1 MYLFIR
7 LILGIILYVACCIF
21 IKKKR
26 EQISKTIKSLIAWG
40 CVAITVVLTFI
51 PFENAFVSFE
61 TSSEAFAYCF
71 TTNPDINGIGKSLN
85 GNFVVG
91 GNFGNEIKIIF
102 PANKSGSGFKLPW
115 LFESKKVASSESGLN
130 KVKVYRYKNTEDYY
144 VYVSGVSSVESIEE
158 SDTKKYNL
166 YSSFSIKD
174 DGQGNG
180 FESLNLSGIFKV
192 YCTYIHSPKEIYT
205 VTVNDV
211 DISVYI
217 P

>member
-1 MYLFIR
+1 MYIFVR
-7 LILGIILYVACCIF
+7 LIIGIVLYVVSYIL

-26 EQISKTIKSLIAWG
+26 EQISKTIKRFIAWG

-61 TSSEAFAYCF
+61 TSRDAFVYCF
-71 TTNPDINGIGKSLN
+71 TTNPDISAIGRSLN
-85 GNFVVG
+85 GDFVVG

-102 PANKSGSGFKLPW
+102 PSNKNGGGFKLPW
-115 LFESKKVASSESGLN
+115 LFDTKKVASGESGLN
-130 KVKVYRYKNTEDYY
+130 QVKVYRYKNTEDYY
-144 VYVSGVSSVESIEE
+144 VHVNAAMSFELSEG
-158 SDTKKYNL
+158 SDMETDTL
-166 YSSFSIKD
+166 YSSFSISD

-180 FESLNLSGIFKV
+180 FESLDYSGIFKDC
-192 YCTYIHSPKEIYT
+192 CTYIHSPEETYT

-211 DISVYI
+211 DISVNI